1 MDLKVIIR
9 RHSNLLLCGVIV
21 YLLSGTLLV
30 TAIEVYAPEDALFE
44 NGTTG
49 ILKCSFKSKEVVSS
63 GASVTWSF
71 TPEGASDKTTSFFYY
86 TGGNSYP
93 GSLAQFQKRVV
104 WAGDLNRNDASIQVS
119 QMQFSDNGTYQC
131 DVKNPPDIVGS
142 ASGIKVRVGMKELD
156 SCSESL
162 LEKFKEDILEEIR
175 KELQKIKDEIT
186 EAVIQELQKNVATQ
200 AAE

>member
-1 MDLKVIIR
+1 MDLRFISR
-9 RHSNLLLCGVIV
+9 RHYSLLLCGVIV

-104 WAGDLNRNDASIQVS
+104 WAGDLNRKDASIEVA

-131 DVKNPPDIVGS
+131 DVKNPPDITGS
-142 ASGIKVRVGMKELD
+142 ASQIKVRVVMKE
-156 SCSESL
+156 SL
-162 LEKFKEDILEEIR
+162 PQSSPAIIAVGV
-175 KELQKIKDEIT
+175 IA
-186 EAVIQELQKNVATQ
+186 AVICLIVIAVVTYLMIRRQGPSRDYDG
-200 AAE
+200 

>member
-1 MDLKVIIR
+1 MT
-9 RHSNLLLCGVIV
+9 G
-21 YLLSGTLLV
+21 GTLLV
-30 TAIEVYAPEDALFE
+30 TAIE
-44 NGTTG
+44 GMHQRTRS
-49 ILKCSFKSKEVVSS
+49 LKMGPQEYLNVLSKSKEVVSS

-86 TGGNSYP
+86 SGGNSYP

-162 LEKFKEDILEEIR
+162 LEKFKEVSR
-175 KELQKIKDEIT
+175 PVMHQ
-186 EAVIQELQKNVATQ
+186 
-200 AAE
+200 